1 MSIWESLNIDMP
13 ISIDGMGI
21 VFYSDKAT
29 EDIKEG
35 EDYLSTEYFKPEQ
48 VAGHIRKGD
57 IVGFCTGS
65 SGDYMLKFRSG
76 YPDEDLIEQYPV
88 SARLAIVVDGGKISA
103 IDLFWLMDW
112 SADCPSEQQI
122 EIEDGI
128 YHITL
133 LTRISET
140 EIWGDNQIIYVFLNR
155 LDEMPEL
162 SWRGVPQLYQD

>member
-1 MSIWESLNIDMP
+1 MWESLNIDMP
-13 ISIDGMGI
+13 IVIDGMGI

-29 EDIKEG
+29 EHIKEG
-35 EDYLSTEYFKPEQ
+35 EDYLSTKYSKPEQ
-48 VAGHIRKGD
+48 VAEHIRRGD

-76 YPDEDLIEQYPV
+76 YPNTNLMEQYPV
-88 SARLAIVVDGGKISA
+88 SARLAIVVDGGKISV

-112 SADCPSEQQI
+112 STECPSEQQI

-133 LTRISET
+133 LTKIPET
-140 EIWGDNQIIYVFLNR
+140 EIWGDNQIIYVYLNR
-155 LDEMPEL
+155 LDKMPEL
-162 SWRGVPQLYQD
+162 SWQGVPQLYQV